1 MANND
6 VLVSIIVPTYNAAPY
21 IENCIASLQAQDYG
35 NIEIIVV
42 DDGSNDGTP
51 KKAENIND
59 SRIRVLRLPH
69 AGVSRARN
77 AGIEAAN
84 GEYIIFID
92 GDDMVEPHH
101 VSTLVGGL
109 DRKADCSMIQM
120 QIDFIDGRP
129 SELDPVSSAI
139 YRNNTFIGK
148 EDFAILYD
156 NYLLSSPCN
165 KIYKT
170 RIIKDNDIRFDEKIS
185 YAEDLVF
192 NLQYFRHITCV
203 RMIPAATYHYI
214 KYPASS
220 SGRFHLNTAYTLEK
234 IENEAAQTI
243 KNPTDDTKLI
253 FLKHIMWGLVN
264 VSNTKS
270 QLSSRDAKKEIRQIL
285 HLPNYDASLDALPR
299 LGINRVL
306 GLLLRL
312 KSANLIYQALH
323 HRFSK

>member
-1 MANND
+1 MVNND
-6 VLVSIIVPTYNAAPY
+6 ALVSIIVPTYNAAPY
-21 IENCIASLQAQDYG
+21 IASCIASLMAQDYS

-42 DDGSNDGTP
+42 DDGSDDGTAE
-51 KKAENIND
+51 KAENIND

-69 AGVSRARN
+69 VGVSRARN
-77 AGIEAAN
+77 AGLEAAN

-101 VSTLVGGL
+101 LSTLVGGL
-109 DRKADCSMIQM
+109 SPKADCSMIQM

-129 SELDPVSSAI
+129 SELDPVCSAI
-139 YRNNTFIGK
+139 YHNNTYVEK
-148 EDFAILYD
+148 EDFAILFD

-170 RIIKDNDIRFDEKIS
+170 SIIKDNDIRFDEKIS

-192 NLQYFRHITCV
+192 NLQYFRHISCV

-214 KYPASS
+214 KYPTSS
-220 SGRFHLNTAYTLEK
+220 TGRFHLNTAYTLGK
-234 IENEAAQTI
+234 IEIEAAKTI
-243 KNPTDDTKLI
+243 TNPTEDSKLI

-264 VSNTKS
+264 ISNTKS
-270 QLSSRDAKKEIRQIL
+270 PLSSREATNEIRRIL
-285 HLPNYDASLDALPR
+285 RLPTYDTSLTALHR
-299 LGINRVL
+299 LGINKIL